1 MRRAGF
7 DEDVVLKHE
16 WLGMND
22 LGFPVP
28 EGNST
33 EINGKHLEIRK
44 VCDLKVDEQLRAA
57 IKEMCKSLV
66 TIINKYYAF
75 GSVFVDEA
83 T

>member
-1 MRRAGF
+1 MLLGF

-33 EINGKHLEIRK
+33 EVNGKNLEIRK
-44 VCDLKVDEQLRAA
+44 VCDSKVDDQLRGA
-57 IKEMCKSLV
+57 IKEVCKALV